1 MTSIENKADL
11 RAMLYKK
18 WKDAKAQSK
27 LRIAASSVLMRKK
40 LFFTKHWCFTKY
52 GWFLRSIKALLYE
65 AWKEGKVFF
74 SPKAQKRYVQKV
86 SCIAKKWITNLSYIT
101 FKSIVTPQVLLRVS
115 TQGYTI

>member
-1 MTSIENKADL
+1 MISIENKADL

-27 LRIAASSVLMRKK
+27 LKITASSVLMRKK

-74 SPKAQKRYVQKV
+74 AAGSKTV
-86 SCIAKKWITNLSYIT
+86 CIKSFMHRKELNYKPLIYYIQIHKHWILQI
-101 FKSIVTPQVLLRVS
+101 
-115 TQGYTI
+115 